1 MQYFWVTRG
10 LKTNNQHIKDTSP
23 VYIICLYH
31 IFDFISKAV
40 SFQLLIFHTC
50 LFSGDK
56 IIHQSAKLCE
66 SMCPSQIP
74 GNQSTSQPFFRFIV
88 RIEDKLGFGKLFQIC
103 AFVRLHW
110 KMSIFLQYIVYA
122 VHFLFFS
129 TIYMQ
134 SIPLIDSD
142 TKLHLASKSKAGFLT
157 STSPDAPMM

>member
-50 LFSGDK
+50 LLSGNK

-66 SMCPSQIP
+66 SRCPSQIP
-74 GNQSTSQPFFRFIV
+74 GNQSTSQSFFRFIV
-88 RIEDKLGFGKLFQIC
+88 RIEDSLGFGKLFQIC

-122 VHFLFFS
+122 VHSLFS
-129 TIYMQ
+129 PIY
-134 SIPLIDSD
+134 ICRAFP
-142 TKLHLASKSKAGFLT
+142 
-157 STSPDAPMM
+157 